1 MASANKV
8 LSIAAGEVGY
18 IALNDP
24 NEGSKYGR
32 WMADKTGNSYYRGH
46 STKVPWCAMF
56 ASWVLD
62 QAGMTVPGM
71 PTASCTALRNACAS
85 AGMIVPKM
93 SAQPGDIVIFDWPG
107 SNDGANDHVGF
118 VELNRSTYIQTIE
131 GNTSSGASGSQGNGG
146 MVARRTRD
154 WSVVQD
160 VIRPAYGSDKPL
172 PDALKKYTDLDAEA
186 WYIDPLDKAV
196 RAGIVHGNGDKLRPN
211 DTATRAEVAAM
222 LTNALKL

>member
-18 IALNDP
+18 SRWDDP
-24 NEGSKYGR
+24 QAGTKYGR
-32 WMADKTGNSYYRGH
+32 AFAEKVGNSYYGN
-46 STKVPWCAMF
+46 SGVPYCCMF
-56 ASWVLD
+56 VWWVLD

-71 PTASCTALRNACAS
+71 PTASCTALRNACAN

-107 SNDGANDHVGF
+107 SRDGANDHVGF

-146 MVARRTRD
+146 VVARRTRD

-172 PDALKKYTDLDAEA
+172 PDALKKYTDLDPYA

-211 DTATRAEVAAM
+211 DTATRAEMAAM
-222 LTNALKL
+222 LANALKL

>member
-8 LSIAAGEVGY
+8 LSIASGEVGY
-18 IALNDP
+18 SRWDDP
-24 NEGSKYGR
+24 QAGTKYGR
-32 WMADKTGNSYYRGH
+32 AFAEKVGNTYYSASG
-46 STKVPWCAMF
+46 VPYCCMF
-56 ASWVLD
+56 VWWVLD

-93 SAQPGDIVIFDWPG
+93 SAKPGDIVIFDWPG

-118 VELNRSTYIQTIE
+118 VELNKGNYIQTIE

-146 MVARRTRD
+146 VVARRTRD

-196 RAGIVHGNGDKLRPN
+196 RAGILSGNGDKLRPN

-222 LTNALKL
+222 LANALKL

>member
-1 MASANKV
+1 MASANRV
-8 LSIAAGEVGY
+8 LSIASGEVGY
-18 IALNDP
+18 SRWDDP
-24 NEGSKYGR
+24 EAGTKYGR
-32 WMADKTGNSYYRGH
+32 AFAEKVGNSYYGN
-46 STKVPWCAMF
+46 SGIPYCCMF
-56 ASWVLD
+56 VWWVLE

-107 SNDGANDHVGF
+107 SRDGANDHVGF

-146 MVARRTRD
+146 VVARRTRD

-186 WYIDPLDKAV
+186 WYIDSLDKAV

-211 DTATRAEVAAM
+211 DTATRAEVVAM
-222 LTNALKL
+222 LANALKL

>member
-18 IALNDP
+18 SRWDDP
-24 NEGSKYGR
+24 QAGTKYGR
-32 WMADKTGNSYYRGH
+32 AFAEKVGNSYYGN
-46 STKVPWCAMF
+46 SGVPYCCMF
-56 ASWVLD
+56 VWWVLD
-62 QAGMTVPGM
+62 QTGMTVPGM
-71 PTASCTALRNACAS
+71 PTASCTALRNACAN

-93 SAQPGDIVIFDWPG
+93 SAKPGDIVIFDWPG
-107 SNDGANDHVGF
+107 SRDGANDHVGF
-118 VELNRSTYIQTIE
+118 VELNKGNYIQTIE

-146 MVARRTRD
+146 VVARRTRD

-222 LTNALKL
+222 LANALKL

>member
-18 IALNDP
+18 SRWDDP
-24 NEGSKYGR
+24 QAGTKYGR
-32 WMADKTGNSYYRGH
+32 AFAEKVGNSYYGN
-46 STKVPWCAMF
+46 SGVPYCCMF
-56 ASWVLD
+56 VWWVLD

-71 PTASCTALRNACAS
+71 PTASCTALRNACAN

-107 SNDGANDHVGF
+107 SRDGANDHVGF

-146 MVARRTRD
+146 VVARRTRD

-160 VIRPAYGSDKPL
+160 VIRPVYGSDKLL
-172 PDALKKYTDLDAEA
+172 PDALKKYTDLDPYA

-222 LTNALKL
+222 LANALKL

>member
-1 MASANKV
+1 MASANRV
-8 LSIAAGEVGY
+8 LSIASGEVGY
-18 IALNDP
+18 SRWDDP
-24 NEGSKYGR
+24 EAGTKYGR
-32 WMADKTGNSYYRGH
+32 AFAEKVGNSYYGN
-46 STKVPWCAMF
+46 SGIPYCCMF
-56 ASWVLD
+56 VWWVLE

-71 PTASCTALRNACAS
+71 PTASCTALRNACAN

-93 SAQPGDIVIFDWPG
+93 SAQPGDIVIFDWLG
-107 SNDGANDHVGF
+107 SRDGANDHVGF
-118 VELNRSTYIQTIE
+118 VELNKGNYIQTIE

-146 MVARRTRD
+146 VVARRTRD

-172 PDALKKYTDLDAEA
+172 PDALEKYTDLDAEA

-196 RAGIVHGNGDKLRPN
+196 RAGIIHGNGDKLRPN

-222 LTNALKL
+222 LANALKL

>member
-18 IALNDP
+18 SRWDDP
-24 NEGSKYGR
+24 QAGTKYGR
-32 WMADKTGNSYYRGH
+32 AFAEKVGNSYYGN
-46 STKVPWCAMF
+46 SGVPYCCMF
-56 ASWVLD
+56 VWWVLD

-71 PTASCTALRNACAS
+71 PTASCTALRNACAN
-85 AGMIVPKM
+85 AGLIVPKM
-93 SAQPGDIVIFDWPG
+93 SAKPGDIVIFDWPG
-107 SNDGANDHVGF
+107 SRDGANDHVGF
-118 VELNRSTYIQTIE
+118 VELNKGNYIQTIE

-146 MVARRTRD
+146 VVARRTRD

-222 LTNALKL
+222 LANALKL

>member
-18 IALNDP
+18 SRWDDP
-24 NEGSKYGR
+24 QAGTKYGR
-32 WMADKTGNSYYRGH
+32 AFAKKVGNSYYGN
-46 STKVPWCAMF
+46 SGVPYCCMF
-56 ASWVLD
+56 VWWVLD
-62 QAGMTVPGM
+62 WAGMTVPGM
-71 PTASCTALRNACAS
+71 PTASCTALRNACAN

-107 SNDGANDHVGF
+107 SRDGANDHVGF
-118 VELNRSTYIQTIE
+118 VELNKGNYIQTIE

-146 MVARRTRD
+146 VVARRTRD

-222 LTNALKL
+222 LANALKF

>member
-18 IALNDP
+18 SRWDDP
-24 NEGSKYGR
+24 QAGTKYGR
-32 WMADKTGNSYYRGH
+32 AFAEKVGNSYYGN
-46 STKVPWCAMF
+46 SGVPYCCMF
-56 ASWVLD
+56 VWWVLD

-71 PTASCTALRNACAS
+71 PTASCTALRNACAN

-107 SNDGANDHVGF
+107 SRDGANDHVGF
-118 VELNRSTYIQTIE
+118 VELNKGNYIQTIE

-146 MVARRTRD
+146 GVWRRTRD

-196 RAGIVHGNGDKLRPN
+196 RAGILSGNGDKLRPN

-222 LTNALKL
+222 LANALKL

>member
-18 IALNDP
+18 SRWDDP
-24 NEGSKYGR
+24 QAGTKYGR
-32 WMADKTGNSYYRGH
+32 AFAEKVGNSYYGN
-46 STKVPWCAMF
+46 SGVPYCCMLVW
-56 ASWVLD
+56 WVLD

-71 PTASCTALRNACAS
+71 PTASCTTLRNACAN

-107 SNDGANDHVGF
+107 SRDGANDHVGF
-118 VELNRSTYIQTIE
+118 VELNKGNYIQTIE

-146 MVARRTRD
+146 VVARRTRD

-186 WYIDPLDKAV
+186 WYIDSLDKAV

-211 DTATRAEVAAM
+211 DTATRAEVVAM
-222 LTNALKL
+222 LANALKL

>member
-18 IALNDP
+18 SRWDDP
-24 NEGSKYGR
+24 QAGTKYGR
-32 WMADKTGNSYYRGH
+32 AFAEKVGNSYYGN
-46 STKVPWCAMF
+46 SGVPYCCMF
-56 ASWVLD
+56 VWWVLD

-71 PTASCTALRNACAS
+71 PTASCTALRNACAN

-107 SNDGANDHVGF
+107 SRDGANDHVGF
-118 VELNRSTYIQTIE
+118 VELNKGSYIQTIE
-131 GNTSSGASGSQGNGG
+131 GNTSSGVSGSQGNGG
-146 MVARRTRD
+146 VVARRTRD

-222 LTNALKL
+222 LANALKL

>member
-18 IALNDP
+18 SRWDDP
-24 NEGSKYGR
+24 QAGTKYGR
-32 WMADKTGNSYYRGH
+32 AFAKKVGNSYYGN
-46 STKVPWCAMF
+46 SGVPYCCMF
-56 ASWVLD
+56 VWWVLD

-71 PTASCTALRNACAS
+71 PTASCTALRNACAN

-107 SNDGANDHVGF
+107 SRDGANDHVGF
-118 VELNRSTYIQTIE
+118 VELNKGNYIQTIE

-146 MVARRTRD
+146 VVARRTRD

-172 PDALKKYTDLDAEA
+172 PDALKKYTDLDPYA

-222 LTNALKL
+222 LANALKL

>member
-18 IALNDP
+18 SRWDDP
-24 NEGSKYGR
+24 QAGTKYGR
-32 WMADKTGNSYYRGH
+32 AFAEKVGNSYYGN
-46 STKVPWCAMF
+46 SGVPYCCMF
-56 ASWVLD
+56 VWWVLD

-85 AGMIVPKM
+85 AGLIVPKM

-107 SNDGANDHVGF
+107 SRDGANDHVGF

-146 MVARRTRD
+146 VVARRTRD

-222 LTNALKL
+222 LANALKL

>member
-18 IALNDP
+18 SRWDDP
-24 NEGSKYGR
+24 QAGTKYGR
-32 WMADKTGNSYYRGH
+32 AFAEKVGNPYYGNSG
-46 STKVPWCAMF
+46 VPYCCMF
-56 ASWVLD
+56 VWWVLD
-62 QAGMTVPGM
+62 RAGMAVPGM
-71 PTASCTALRNACAS
+71 PTASCTALRNACAN

-107 SNDGANDHVGF
+107 SRDGANDHVGF

-146 MVARRTRD
+146 VVARRTRD

-222 LTNALKL
+222 LANALKL

>member
-18 IALNDP
+18 SRWDDP
-24 NEGSKYGR
+24 QAGTKYGR
-32 WMADKTGNSYYRGH
+32 AFAEKVGNSYYGN
-46 STKVPWCAMF
+46 SGVPYCCMF
-56 ASWVLD
+56 VWWVLD

-71 PTASCTALRNACAS
+71 PTASCTALRNACAN

-107 SNDGANDHVGF
+107 SRDGANDHVGF

-146 MVARRTRD
+146 VVARRTRD

-172 PDALKKYTDLDAEA
+172 PDALKKYTDLDPYA

-222 LTNALKL
+222 LANALKL

>member
-18 IALNDP
+18 SRWDDP
-24 NEGSKYGR
+24 QAGTKYGR
-32 WMADKTGNSYYRGH
+32 AFAEKVGNSYYGN
-46 STKVPWCAMF
+46 SGVPYCCMF
-56 ASWVLD
+56 VWWVLD

-71 PTASCTALRNACAS
+71 PTASCTALRNACAN

-107 SNDGANDHVGF
+107 SRDGANDHVGF
-118 VELNRSTYIQTIE
+118 VELNKGNYIQTIE

-146 MVARRTRD
+146 VVARRTRD

-172 PDALKKYTDLDAEA
+172 PDDLKKYTDLDPYA

-196 RAGIVHGNGDKLRPN
+196 RAGILSGNADKLRPN

-222 LTNALKL
+222 LANALKL

>member
-18 IALNDP
+18 SRWDDP
-24 NEGSKYGR
+24 QAGTKYGR
-32 WMADKTGNSYYRGH
+32 AFAEKVGNSYYGN
-46 STKVPWCAMF
+46 SGVPYCCMF
-56 ASWVLD
+56 VWWVLD

-71 PTASCTALRNACAS
+71 PTASCTALRNACAN

-93 SAQPGDIVIFDWPG
+93 SAKPGDIVIFDWPG
-107 SNDGANDHVGF
+107 SRDGANDHVGF
-118 VELNRSTYIQTIE
+118 VELNKGNYIQTIE

-146 MVARRTRD
+146 VVARRTRD

-160 VIRPAYGSDKPL
+160 VIRPVYGSDKPL
-172 PDALKKYTDLDAEA
+172 PDALKKYTDLDPYA

-222 LTNALKL
+222 LANALKL

>member
-18 IALNDP
+18 SRWDDP
-24 NEGSKYGR
+24 NPGTKYGR
-32 WMADKTGNSYYRGH
+32 AFAEKVGNTYYSASG
-46 STKVPWCAMF
+46 VPYCCMF
-56 ASWVLD
+56 VWWVLD

-118 VELNRSTYIQTIE
+118 VELNKGNYIQTIE

-146 MVARRTRD
+146 VVARRTRD

-196 RAGIVHGNGDKLRPN
+196 RAGILSGNGDKLRPN

-222 LTNALKL
+222 LANALKL

>member
-18 IALNDP
+18 SRWDDP
-24 NEGSKYGR
+24 QAGTKYGR
-32 WMADKTGNSYYRGH
+32 AFAEKVGNSYYGN
-46 STKVPWCAMF
+46 SGVPYCCMF
-56 ASWVLD
+56 VWWVLD
-62 QAGMTVPGM
+62 QSGMTVPGM
-71 PTASCTALRNACAS
+71 PTASCTALRNACAN
-85 AGMIVPKM
+85 AGLIVSKM

-107 SNDGANDHVGF
+107 SRDGANDHVGF

-146 MVARRTRD
+146 VVARRTRD

-172 PDALKKYTDLDAEA
+172 PDALKKYTDLDPYA

>member
-8 LSIAAGEVGY
+8 LSIASGEVGY
-18 IALNDP
+18 SRWDDP
-24 NEGSKYGR
+24 QAGTKYGR
-32 WMADKTGNSYYRGH
+32 AFAEKVGNSYYGN
-46 STKVPWCAMF
+46 SGVPYCCMF
-56 ASWVLD
+56 VWWVLD

-71 PTASCTALRNACAS
+71 PTASCTALRNACAN

-107 SNDGANDHVGF
+107 SRDGANDHVGF

-131 GNTSSGASGSQGNGG
+131 GNTSGGASGSQGNGG
-146 MVARRTRD
+146 VVARRTRD

-222 LTNALKL
+222 LANALKL

>member
-18 IALNDP
+18 SRWDDP
-24 NEGSKYGR
+24 QAGTKYGR
-32 WMADKTGNSYYRGH
+32 AFAKKVGNSYYGN
-46 STKVPWCAMF
+46 SGVPYCCMF
-56 ASWVLD
+56 VWWVLD
-62 QAGMTVPGM
+62 QAGMAVPGM
-71 PTASCTALRNACAS
+71 PTASCTALRNACAN

-93 SAQPGDIVIFDWPG
+93 SAKPGDIVIFDWPG
-107 SNDGANDHVGF
+107 SRDGANDHVGF
-118 VELNRSTYIQTIE
+118 VELNKGSYIQTIE

-146 MVARRTRD
+146 VVARRTRD

-172 PDALKKYTDLDAEA
+172 PDALKRYTDLDAEA

-222 LTNALKL
+222 LANALKL

>member
-18 IALNDP
+18 SRWDDP
-24 NEGSKYGR
+24 QAGTKYGR
-32 WMADKTGNSYYRGH
+32 AFAEKVGNSYYGN
-46 STKVPWCAMF
+46 SGIPYCCMF
-56 ASWVLD
+56 VWWVLE

-71 PTASCTALRNACAS
+71 PTASCTTLRNACAS

-107 SNDGANDHVGF
+107 SRDGANDHVGF
-118 VELNRSTYIQTIE
+118 VELNKGNYIQTIE

-146 MVARRTRD
+146 VVARRTRD

-172 PDALKKYTDLDAEA
+172 PDALKKYTDLDPYA

-222 LTNALKL
+222 LANALKL

>member
-18 IALNDP
+18 SRWDDP
-24 NEGSKYGR
+24 QAGTKYGR
-32 WMADKTGNSYYRGH
+32 AFAEKVGNSYYGN
-46 STKVPWCAMF
+46 SGVPYCCMF
-56 ASWVLD
+56 VWWVLD

-71 PTASCTALRNACAS
+71 PTASCTALRNACAN
-85 AGMIVPKM
+85 AGLIVPKM
-93 SAQPGDIVIFDWPG
+93 SARPGDIVIFDWPG
-107 SNDGANDHVGF
+107 SRDGANDHVGF

-146 MVARRTRD
+146 VVARRTRD
-154 WSVVQD
+154 WSAVQD

-172 PDALKKYTDLDAEA
+172 PDALKKYTDLDPYA

-222 LTNALKL
+222 LANALKL

>member
-8 LSIAAGEVGY
+8 LSIASGEVGY
-18 IALNDP
+18 SRWDDP
-24 NEGSKYGR
+24 NPGTKYGR
-32 WMADKTGNSYYRGH
+32 AFAEKVGNSYYGN
-46 STKVPWCAMF
+46 SGVPYCCMF
-56 ASWVLD
+56 VWWVLD
-62 QAGMTVPGM
+62 QAGMAVPGM
-71 PTASCTALRNACAS
+71 PTASCTALRNACAN
-85 AGMIVPKM
+85 AGLIVPKM
-93 SAQPGDIVIFDWPG
+93 SAKPGDIVIFDWPG
-107 SNDGANDHVGF
+107 SRDGANDHVGF

-146 MVARRTRD
+146 VVARRTRD

>member
-1 MASANKV
+1 MASANRV
-8 LSIAAGEVGY
+8 LSIASGEVGY
-18 IALNDP
+18 SRWDDP
-24 NEGSKYGR
+24 EAGTKYGR
-32 WMADKTGNSYYRGH
+32 AFAEKVGNSYYGN
-46 STKVPWCAMF
+46 SGIPYCCMF
-56 ASWVLD
+56 VWWVLE

-107 SNDGANDHVGF
+107 SRDGANDHVGF

-146 MVARRTRD
+146 VVARRTRD

-186 WYIDPLDKAV
+186 WYIDSLDKAV

-222 LTNALKL
+222 LANALKL

>member
-18 IALNDP
+18 SRWDDP
-24 NEGSKYGR
+24 QAGTKYGR
-32 WMADKTGNSYYRGH
+32 AFAEKVGNSYYGN
-46 STKVPWCAMF
+46 SGVPYCCMF
-56 ASWVLD
+56 VWWVLD

-71 PTASCTALRNACAS
+71 PTASCTALRNACAN
-85 AGMIVPKM
+85 AGMSVPKM

-107 SNDGANDHVGF
+107 SRDGANDHVGF

-146 MVARRTRD
+146 VVARRTRD

-160 VIRPAYGSDKPL
+160 VIRPVYGSDKLL
-172 PDALKKYTDLDAEA
+172 PDALKKYTDLDPYA

-222 LTNALKL
+222 LANALKL

>member
-1 MASANKV
+1 MASANRV
-8 LSIAAGEVGY
+8 LSIASGEVGY
-18 IALNDP
+18 SRWDDP
-24 NEGSKYGR
+24 EAGTKYGR
-32 WMADKTGNSYYRGH
+32 AFAEKVGNSYYGN
-46 STKVPWCAMF
+46 SGIPYCCMF
-56 ASWVLD
+56 VWWVLE

-107 SNDGANDHVGF
+107 SRDGANDHVGF
-118 VELNRSTYIQTIE
+118 VELNKGNYIQTIE

-146 MVARRTRD
+146 VVARRTRD

-172 PDALKKYTDLDAEA
+172 PDALKKYTDLDPYA

-222 LTNALKL
+222 LANALKL

>member
-18 IALNDP
+18 SRWDDP
-24 NEGSKYGR
+24 QAGTKYGR
-32 WMADKTGNSYYRGH
+32 AFAEKVGNPYYGNSG
-46 STKVPWCAMF
+46 VPYCCMF
-56 ASWVLD
+56 VWWVLD

-71 PTASCTALRNACAS
+71 PTASCTALRNACAN

-107 SNDGANDHVGF
+107 SRDGANDHVGF

-146 MVARRTRD
+146 VVARRTRD

-172 PDALKKYTDLDAEA
+172 PDALKKYTDLDPYA

-222 LTNALKL
+222 LANALKL

>member
-18 IALNDP
+18 SRWDDP
-24 NEGSKYGR
+24 QAGTKYGR
-32 WMADKTGNSYYRGH
+32 AFAEKVGNSYYGN
-46 STKVPWCAMF
+46 SGIPYCCMF
-56 ASWVLD
+56 VWWVLE

-71 PTASCTALRNACAS
+71 PTASCTALRNACAN

-93 SAQPGDIVIFDWPG
+93 SAKPGDIVIFDWPG
-107 SNDGANDHVGF
+107 SRDGANDHVGF
-118 VELNRSTYIQTIE
+118 VELNKGNYIQTIE

-146 MVARRTRD
+146 VVARRTRD

-186 WYIDPLDKAV
+186 WYIDSLDKAV

-222 LTNALKL
+222 LANALKL

>member
-18 IALNDP
+18 SRWDDP
-24 NEGSKYGR
+24 QAGTKYGR
-32 WMADKTGNSYYRGH
+32 AFAEKVGNSYYGN
-46 STKVPWCAMF
+46 SGVPYCCMF
-56 ASWVLD
+56 VWWVLD

-71 PTASCTALRNACAS
+71 PTASCTALRNACAN

-107 SNDGANDHVGF
+107 SRDGANDHVGF
-118 VELNRSTYIQTIE
+118 VELNKGSYIQTIE

-146 MVARRTRD
+146 VVARRTRD

-172 PDALKKYTDLDAEA
+172 PDALKKYTDLDPYA

-222 LTNALKL
+222 LANALKL

>member
-18 IALNDP
+18 SRWDDP
-24 NEGSKYGR
+24 QAGTKYGR
-32 WMADKTGNSYYRGH
+32 AFAEKVGNPYYGNSG
-46 STKVPWCAMF
+46 VPYCCMF
-56 ASWVLD
+56 VWWVLD

-71 PTASCTALRNACAS
+71 PTASCTALRNACAN

-107 SNDGANDHVGF
+107 SRDGANDHVGF

-146 MVARRTRD
+146 VVARRTRD

-222 LTNALKL
+222 LANALKL

>member
-18 IALNDP
+18 SRWDDP
-24 NEGSKYGR
+24 QAGTKYGR
-32 WMADKTGNSYYRGH
+32 AFAEKVGNSYYGN
-46 STKVPWCAMF
+46 SGVPYCCMF
-56 ASWVLD
+56 VWWVLD

-71 PTASCTALRNACAS
+71 PTASCTALRNACAN
-85 AGMIVPKM
+85 AGLIVPKM

-107 SNDGANDHVGF
+107 SSDGANDHVGF

-146 MVARRTRD
+146 VVARRTRD

-172 PDALKKYTDLDAEA
+172 PDALKKYTDLDPYA

-222 LTNALKL
+222 LANALKL

>member
-8 LSIAAGEVGY
+8 LSIASGEVGY
-18 IALNDP
+18 SRWDDP
-24 NEGSKYGR
+24 QAGTKYGR
-32 WMADKTGNSYYRGH
+32 AFAEKVGNSYFSASG
-46 STKVPWCAMF
+46 VPYCCMF
-56 ASWVLD
+56 VWWVLE

-71 PTASCTALRNACAS
+71 PTASCTALRNACAN

-107 SNDGANDHVGF
+107 SRDGANDHVGF
-118 VELNRSTYIQTIE
+118 VELNKGNYIQTIE

-146 MVARRTRD
+146 VVARRTRD

-160 VIRPAYGSDKPL
+160 VIRPVYGSDKPL

-222 LTNALKL
+222 LANALKL

>member
-18 IALNDP
+18 SRWDDP
-24 NEGSKYGR
+24 QAGTKYGR
-32 WMADKTGNSYYRGH
+32 AFAEKVGNSYYGN
-46 STKVPWCAMF
+46 SGVPYCCMF
-56 ASWVLD
+56 VWWVLD

-71 PTASCTALRNACAS
+71 PTASCTALRNACAN

-107 SNDGANDHVGF
+107 SRDGANDHVGF
-118 VELNRSTYIQTIE
+118 VELNKGNYIQTIE

-146 MVARRTRD
+146 VVARRTRD

-172 PDALKKYTDLDAEA
+172 PDALKKYTDLDPYA

-196 RAGIVHGNGDKLRPN
+196 RADIVHGNGDKLRPN

-222 LTNALKL
+222 LANALKL

>member
-1 MASANKV
+1 MASSNKV

-18 IALNDP
+18 SRWDDP
-24 NEGSKYGR
+24 QAGTKYGR
-32 WMADKTGNSYYRGH
+32 AFAEKVGNSYYGN
-46 STKVPWCAMF
+46 SGVPYCCMF
-56 ASWVLD
+56 VWWVLD

-85 AGMIVPKM
+85 AGLIVPKM

-107 SNDGANDHVGF
+107 SRDGANDHVGF
-118 VELNRSTYIQTIE
+118 VELNKGNYIQTIE

-146 MVARRTRD
+146 VVARRTRD

-172 PDALKKYTDLDAEA
+172 PDALKKYTDLDPYA

-222 LTNALKL
+222 LANALKL

>member
-18 IALNDP
+18 SRWDDP
-24 NEGSKYGR
+24 QAGTKYGR
-32 WMADKTGNSYYRGH
+32 AFAEKVGNSYYGN
-46 STKVPWCAMF
+46 SGVPYCCMF
-56 ASWVLD
+56 VWWVLD

-71 PTASCTALRNACAS
+71 PTASCTALRNACAN
-85 AGMIVPKM
+85 AGLIVPKM

-107 SNDGANDHVGF
+107 SRDGANDHVGF

-146 MVARRTRD
+146 VVARRTRD
-154 WSVVQD
+154 WSAVQD

-172 PDALKKYTDLDAEA
+172 PDALKKYTDLDPYA

-222 LTNALKL
+222 LANALKL

>member
-18 IALNDP
+18 SRWDDP
-24 NEGSKYGR
+24 QAGTKYGR
-32 WMADKTGNSYYRGH
+32 AFAEKVGNSYYGN
-46 STKVPWCAMF
+46 SGIPYCCMF
-56 ASWVLD
+56 VWWVLE

-71 PTASCTALRNACAS
+71 PTASCTTLRNACAN

-107 SNDGANDHVGF
+107 SRDGANDHVGF
-118 VELNRSTYIQTIE
+118 VELNKGNYIQTIE

-146 MVARRTRD
+146 VVARRTRD

-172 PDALKKYTDLDAEA
+172 PDALKKYTDLDPYA

-222 LTNALKL
+222 LANALKL

>member
-8 LSIAAGEVGY
+8 LSIASGEVGY
-18 IALNDP
+18 SRWDDP
-24 NEGSKYGR
+24 QAGTKYGR
-32 WMADKTGNSYYRGH
+32 AFAEKVGNSFYGN
-46 STKVPWCAMF
+46 SGVPYCCMF
-56 ASWVLD
+56 VWWVLD

-71 PTASCTALRNACAS
+71 PTASCTALRNACAN

-93 SAQPGDIVIFDWPG
+93 SAKPGDIVIFDWPG
-107 SNDGANDHVGF
+107 SRDGANDHVGF

-146 MVARRTRD
+146 VVARRTRD

-172 PDALKKYTDLDAEA
+172 PDALKKYTDLDPYA

-222 LTNALKL
+222 LANALKL

>member
-18 IALNDP
+18 SRWDDP
-24 NEGSKYGR
+24 QAGTKYGR
-32 WMADKTGNSYYRGH
+32 AFAEKVGNSYYGN
-46 STKVPWCAMF
+46 SGVPYCCMF
-56 ASWVLD
+56 VWWVLD
-62 QAGMTVPGM
+62 QSGMTVPGM
-71 PTASCTALRNACAS
+71 PTASCTALRNACAN

-107 SNDGANDHVGF
+107 SRDGANDHVGF
-118 VELNRSTYIQTIE
+118 VELNKGNYIQTIE

-146 MVARRTRD
+146 VVARRTRD

-172 PDALKKYTDLDAEA
+172 PDALKKYTDLDPYA

-222 LTNALKL
+222 LANALKL